1 MNTLYTNDLS
11 WTFTTRSKML
21 TDFIINSEAAN
32 NLSIFRYNGFP
43 DVMAKSKILLL
54 ECDNIAQNWMT
65 DNELL
70 EALNRAK
77 VALDNLNAATTG
89 WDNVMHII
97 PLSTLSNNPS

>member
-21 TDFIINSEAAN
+21 SDFIINSEAAN

-70 EALNRAK
+70 EALMRAK
-77 VALDNLNAATTG
+77 VALDNLNAATNG
-89 WDNVMHII
+89 WDNVMHIV
-97 PLSTLSNNPS
+97 PLSNNPS